1 MVNRTRESRRGA
13 SALGCLFAILVF
25 VAVLYYGLDLGR
37 IYWNYYKLKDEMESS
52 ARFAQTRSD
61 PEILRHLGGI
71 AQDLGLPPEAKRFV
85 IKRSKTPPVVSIKT
99 EYRVAVDLPFQ
110 HRVLTMRPEV
120 EVRQ

>member
-1 MVNRTRESRRGA
+1 MVNQAHESRRGA
-13 SALGCLFAILVF
+13 SALGCLFAIMVF

-37 IYWNYYKLKDEMESS
+37 IYWNYYRLKDEMESS

-71 AQDLGLPPEAKRFV
+71 AQDLGLPQEAKRFV
-85 IKRSKTPPVVSIKT
+85 IKRSKDPPVVTIKT
-99 EYRVAVDLPFQ
+99 EYHVEFDLPFQ
-110 HRVLTMRPEV
+110 HRVMTMRPEV

>member
-1 MVNRTRESRRGA
+1 MVNRTSESRRGA
-13 SALGCLFAILVF
+13 SALGCLFAILVV
-25 VAVLYYGLDLGR
+25 VAVLYYGIDLGR

-61 PEILRHLGGI
+61 PEILRHLGGV
-71 AQDLGLPPEAKRFV
+71 AQDLGLPAEAKRFV

-99 EYRVAVDLPFQ
+99 EYHVEVDLPFQ